1 MGKALMV
8 VGANPTDPGL
18 EAAFNE
24 WYTEQHLDDVL
35 AVAGFQVA
43 RRYSLSDA
51 RPMVGTEP
59 SPFRYL
65 AIYEI
70 ESDDLEQTGRDV
82 QAALDRGAITVSETF
97 DLANFSVDFYALMPG
112 SERTSR

>member
-1 MGKALMV
+1 VAKALMI
-8 VGANPTDPGL
+8 VGSNPTDPAH

-24 WYTEQHLDDVL
+24 WYSDTHLDDVL
-35 AVAGFQVA
+35 AVAGFQAA

-51 RPMVGTEP
+51 RPMVGTEA
-59 SPFRYL
+59 SPFGYL

-82 QAALDRGAITVSETF
+82 QAALDSGAIPISDTF
-97 DLANFSVDFYALMPG
+97 DLSHLSIDFYQLIPG
-112 SERTSR
+112 SEHTA